1 MIARR
6 LSALA
11 IGGLCAGCALLLGYG
26 EEVELA
32 ARGVESGAPAEASS
46 EDAGADT
53 SPEAAPDARPFCDS
67 LSPKPT
73 FCASFDRLPAE
84 TYIAEWGGTGP
95 QENVRL
101 DRDTSV
107 FKSAPASLR
116 VSLDRTMD
124 AGVGGGVGVDFT
136 AFQES
141 PFTATIAFDV
151 MVEEAAP
158 QFARAVIANPL
169 LVAGP
174 AFPEYIL
181 QLICNPTTA
190 SSVSISLVEVKRN
203 VPNEVHSTPL
213 ALVVKQWSHVE
224 LAIVIASLDGG
235 TANTVRLT
243 VDNGHFDAGLRTPI
257 GVGVPATTL
266 GIATVDTQAAAWVVR
281 FDNATVDIH

>member
-73 FCASFDRLPAE
+73 FCASFDGPAHLLGWTVLP
-84 TYIAEWGGTGP
+84 P
-95 QENVRL
+95 ENVRL
-101 DRDTSV
+101 DRDTSS
-107 FKSAPASLR
+107 FTSAPASLR

-124 AGVGGGVGVDFT
+124 AGVAGGVGVDFT
-136 AFQES
+136 ALQGD
-141 PFTATIAFDV
+141 PFTATVAFDV
-151 MVEEAAP
+151 MVERAAP
-158 QFARAVIANPL
+158 AGARAVIANPL

-174 AFPEYIL
+174 AFPEYLL
-181 QLICNPTTA
+181 QLVCDPLDAT
-190 SSVSISLVEVKRN
+190 SVSISLVEVKRN
-203 VPNEVHSTPL
+203 VANEVHNTFK
-213 ALVVKQWSHVE
+213 AIVVKQWSHVV
-224 LAIVIASLDGG
+224 LTIVIASVDGG
-235 TANTVRLT
+235 AGNSVQLT
-243 VDNGHFDAGLRTPI
+243 VDNDGPFDAGLRTPI
-257 GVGVPATTL
+257 GAGVPGVTL
-266 GIATVDTQAAAWVVR
+266 GIATVDPPATAWVVR
-281 FDNATVDIH
+281 YDNATVDIH